1 MYEKCIKKCISC
13 NGSLHELMK
22 IENMP
27 ASAQDIP
34 HKGEL
39 YKDVGIEVV
48 LCVCEDCN
56 LVQLKNDAVHYYR
69 DVIRAGGYSTTMEE
83 LRKSEYGHFIELAS
97 LKGKKIIEVGCGR
110 GEFLGMLKGFPV
122 EGYGTEHKKELVEL
136 AKSAGLRVDEDFPE
150 SEDHIFK
157 DGPFDA
163 FMSFNFLEHQPH
175 PRTYLKAI
183 YNNLVEGG
191 YGLITVP
198 SFEYILKQNSF
209 YEIIPDHIAYYSFDS
224 LTHLLNISGFEVI
237 ESKTVNRD
245 TIEMIVKKRKLPE
258 VGGIILKK
266 TDIANEVLDPVKSY
280 SKIAVWGASHQGFT
294 LCSTTGIAKYVDCI
308 IDSAPFKQ
316 GKFAPASHIGIISP
330 DEARKRKFEAI
341 IIVAPG
347 YTNEIANIIK
357 TTFDSDIDIYTLM
370 TDKLKR
376 L

>member
-1 MYEKCIKKCISC
+1 MKRCISC

-34 HKGEL
+34 SEGEL
-39 YKDVGIEVV
+39 DKDSGIEVS

-56 LVQLKNDAVHYYR
+56 LVQLKNDAVYYYR
-69 DVIRAGGYSTTMEE
+69 DVIRAGGYSTTMED
-83 LRKSEYGHFIELAS
+83 LRKSEYKHFIEFAS
-97 LKGKKIIEVGCGR
+97 LEGKKIIEVGCGR

-122 EGYGTEHKKELVEL
+122 EGYGTEHKKELVEI
-136 AKSAGLRVDEDFPE
+136 AKGAGLRVDEDFPE
-150 SEDHIFK
+150 SEDHVFK
-157 DGPFDA
+157 NGPFDA

-183 YNNLVEGG
+183 YNNLCDEG

-198 SFEYILKQNSF
+198 SFEYILEQNSF
-209 YEIIPDHIAYYSFDS
+209 YEIIPDHIS
-224 LTHLLNISGFEVI
+224 
-237 ESKTVNRD
+237 
-245 TIEMIVKKRKLPE
+245 
-258 VGGIILKK
+258 KK
-266 TDIANEVLDPVKSY
+266 TDIAKEVLDTVKGY
-280 SKIAVWGASHQGFT
+280 SKIAIWGASHQGFT

-316 GKFAPASHIGIISP
+316 GRFAPASHIKIISP
-330 DEARKRKFEAI
+330 DDARKRKLEAI
-341 IIVAPG
+341 VIVAPG
-347 YTNEIANIIK
+347 YTDEIAGIIK
-357 TTFDSDIDIYTLM
+357 NTFDKNIDVYTLM